1 MNFTHPAYHQA
12 REFYQPS
19 YGESRSARDKADLR
33 TAIHWEPQI
42 QFNQEGKAILS
53 FYTAD
58 TPSTYEVRIE
68 GVQYDGVPGEPGA
81 YHSGERMIVMNNV
94 E

>member
-1 MNFTHPAYHQA
+1 VQDGILNFTHPAYHQA

-19 YGESRSARDKADLR
+19 YGESRSAQDKADLR
-33 TAIHWEPQI
+33 TAIHWEPNI
-42 QFNQEGKAILS
+42 EFNAEGKAVLS

-68 GVQYDGVPGEPGA
+68 GVQLNGEPVSQQ
-81 YHSGERMIVMNNV
+81 YTFEVK